1 MELGGMRYAIIP
13 PLNRVSD
20 KGQPEG
26 WARVRTDSTGARWTD
41 PTNRGSLTVVKA
53 RADILILRPPE
64 AVYLD
69 VLTPGP
75 VRVGSRAHQVRI
87 DQGRQSESIF
97 RVTALEELARLEFA
111 ESTDLFRTSYR
122 LDPVDDQTRLTF
134 AFELNRMEFFMRP
147 FEKLIRV
154 AIQDGA
160 GRVVRNIK
168 GLVERQPAQPGGAAN
183 A

>member
-1 MELGGMRYAIIP
+1 
-13 PLNRVSD
+13 
-20 KGQPEG
+20 
-26 WARVRTDSTGARWTD
+26 
-41 PTNRGSLTVVKA
+41 VVKA

-64 AVYLD
+64 TVYDFVVRDFFVNYPRWSPEVRRLD

-75 VRVGSRAHQVRI
+75 VRVGSRARQVRI
-87 DQGRQSESIF
+87 DQGRQSESTF

-111 ESTDLFRTSYR
+111 ESTDLFRTAYR
-122 LDPVDDQTRLTF
+122 LDPVGDQTRLTF
-134 AFELNRMEFFMRP
+134 AFELTRMDFFMRP

-154 AIQDGA
+154 TVQDGA

-168 GLVERQPAQPGGAAN
+168 GLVERQPAQLNGVAN